1 MDPQRLPPPRV
12 PSPIREPDS
21 LVVPSTQPRA
31 NTTGEDSEAQQP
43 RLQIQIGTTP
53 PRSTSTAPLS
63 PGSVEKHEEN
73 DPFETPERQASVH
86 HGTGIDAPLPS
97 ARLVGEYQGSR
108 RARTIDT
115 HASMGRRS
123 AIDYI
128 VPTVEE
134 KVCSIL
140 VVLFNCVLIDR
151 TYLSQSA
158 DSRFVSVYNRRL
170 T

>member
-1 MDPQRLPPPRV
+1 MDPQRLLPPRV

-53 PRSTSTAPLS
+53 PRSTSTVPLS
-63 PGSVEKHEEN
+63 PGSAEKHEEN

-134 KVCSIL
+134 KVCSTL
-140 VVLFNCVLIDR
+140 VV
-151 TYLSQSA
+151 
-158 DSRFVSVYNRRL
+158 SV
-170 T
+170 